1 MNVGENSSRGN
12 GDTSE
17 ELVQLFVVLD
27 SQRDVTGNDATL
39 FVIARGV
46 ASQLQDFSS
55 EVLEHGSEVNGCTG
69 SHAGRVL
76 AQSQVPTNATHGK
89 LQARFGTAARRLLLV
104 AAASLALSF
113 TTRWRGEGE

>member
-1 MNVGENSSRGN
+1 MVLRWLLFGRGSLLGEQDSMNVGKNSSRGN

-39 FVIARGV
+39 FVVASGV
-46 ASQLQDFSS
+46 ASQLQDFSRK
-55 EVLEHGSEVNGCTG
+55 VLEHGSEVNGCTG

-76 AQSQVPTNATHGK
+76 ALTEVTSDTTNRELKT
-89 LQARFGTAARRLLLV
+89 
-104 AAASLALSF
+104 SLC
-113 TTRWRGEGE
+113 R